1 MCDFLKGLDF
11 LAQDNSELF
20 HRPYLRLIQFAFPYL
35 QHLFLIRT
43 SDLRQEANL
52 QELKRF
58 LQGPLSTSV
67 EAGLAYFLNFKLK
80 VSFSEML
87 PTVDLSRQG
96 DEEMR
101 EDDQEFSYLI
111 SQSNIQ
117 SG

>member
-1 MCDFLKGLDF
+1 
-11 LAQDNSELF
+11 
-20 HRPYLRLIQFAFPYL
+20 
-35 QHLFLIRT
+35 
-43 SDLRQEANL
+43 
-52 QELKRF
+52 
-58 LQGPLSTSV
+58 
-67 EAGLAYFLNFKLK
+67 
-80 VSFSEML
+80 ML

>member
-1 MCDFLKGLDF
+1 M
-11 LAQDNSELF
+11 
-20 HRPYLRLIQFAFPYL
+20 
-35 QHLFLIRT
+35 RT
-43 SDLRQEANL
+43 SDLRQEGNL

-58 LQGPLSTSV
+58 LQGPLSALV

-96 DEEMR
+96 DEEMK
-101 EDDQEFSYLI
+101 EDDQDFSYLL
-111 SQSNIQ
+111 SQSNTQ